1 MHINIEV
8 IVSVIVAIFASNGF
22 WQYLQTKTNK
32 KDVKTE
38 AILALLHDK
47 LYYLCDKQLSENNIT
62 VDELENIECLYQ
74 PYTKM
79 GGNGTV
85 ELLYEK
91 VKKLPHK

>member
-22 WQYLQTKTNK
+22 WQYLLTRINK

-47 LYYLCDKQLSENNIT
+47 LYYLCEKHLSMNSIT